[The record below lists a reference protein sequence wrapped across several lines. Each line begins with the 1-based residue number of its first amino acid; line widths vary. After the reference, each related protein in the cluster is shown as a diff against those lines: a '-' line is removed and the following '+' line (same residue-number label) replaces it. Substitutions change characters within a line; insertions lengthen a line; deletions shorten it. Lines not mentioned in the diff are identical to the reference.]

1 MEEQHND
8 EMMDI
13 ILQSVGPKD
22 FGLLMNKTQNYQ
34 ITKRVLSSYELN
46 EMIQYEKVQN
56 EFQKIKGDIHS
67 EQLLWQKIL
76 NSKTLYQVSEIRRN
90 RLPNDEMAKEYSI
103 QPYEQDY
110 LKHGIKIH
118 KTQTSIINIT
128 GNGKLAHM
136 GINKGIEQNEV
147 TWKEN
152 ESNDNDWIKTQIKC
166 NKEDDWK
173 QYILEKKYLEDIEL
187 KKRMS
192 IIGSP
197 ITDINVQE
205 TIVDW
210 NKIIGWC
217 EEWNKIDIQ
226 MNNKEGQL
234 NEMNKQLC
242 FKMYSIVQQL
252 VMMYWKS
259 DEERKKKLKTLI
271 DKTTNQIN
279 VCLLLL
285 IFSFY
290 ENSHERK
297 N

>member
-1 MEEQHND
+1 MEGQHND
-8 EMMDI
+8 DMMDI
-13 ILQSVGPKD
+13 ILQSIGSKD
-22 FGLLMNKTQNYQ
+22 FDLLMNKTQNHQ
-34 ITKRVLSSYELN
+34 ITKRILSSYELN
-46 EMIQYEKVQN
+46 EMIQYEKVQK
-56 EFQKIKGDIHS
+56 EFQKIKGDTHS
-67 EQLLWQKIL
+67 EQLLWQKVL
-76 NSKTLYQVSEIRRN
+76 NSKILYKVSEIRRN

-110 LKHGIKIH
+110 LKHGMKVH
-118 KTQTSIINIT
+118 KTQTAIINIT

-136 GINKGIEQNEV
+136 GITKSIEQNET

-152 ESNDNDWIKTQIKC
+152 ESNDSDWTETQINSKI
-166 NKEDDWK
+166 EDDWK
-173 QYILEKKYLEDIEL
+173 QSILEKKYLEDTEL
-187 KKRMS
+187 KKQTNTIRE
-192 IIGSP
+192 P
-197 ITDINVQE
+197 ITDINVQD

-226 MNNKEGQL
+226 MNNKEEQI
-234 NEMNKQLC
+234 NEMSKQLC
-242 FKMYSIVQQL
+242 FKLYSIVQQL

-271 DKTTNQIN
+271 DKTANQIN
-279 VCLLLL
+279 VCLL
-285 IFSFY
+285 ISVFPFY